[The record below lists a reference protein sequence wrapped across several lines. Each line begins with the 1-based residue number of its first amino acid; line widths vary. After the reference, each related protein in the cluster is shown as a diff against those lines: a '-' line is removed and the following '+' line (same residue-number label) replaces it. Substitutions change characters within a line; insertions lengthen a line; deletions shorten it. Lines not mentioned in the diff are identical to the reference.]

1 MPKTYAKSEHKGAG
15 HRQRLR
21 ERFLANGLEGFHDY
35 EVIEL
40 LLTLATPR
48 KDCKAAAKAALKR
61 FKTFQGVLEAS
72 PHELCKIKGIGSRNL
87 FGIKL
92 IKSVADRYLE
102 KKLIHK
108 DAINDSKALF
118 DYLYH
123 SIGDKNREFFKVIF
137 LNSKNQVITA
147 STLSE
152 GTLTASSVYPREV
165 IQAALSNDA
174 AALIFAH
181 NHPSGDPEPSSED
194 VAVTR
199 QLVFAGRVMGMVV
212 HEHLII
218 GDNRYFSF
226 ADQGYIARMN
236 REFEK
241 LTEAQITE

>member
-1 MPKTYAKSEHKGAG
+1 MPKTGAKSEHKGAG

-48 KDCKAAAKAALKR
+48 KDCKAAAKAVLKR

-72 PHELCKIKGIGSRNL
+72 AHELCKIKGIGPKNL

-102 KKLIHK
+102 KKIIHK
-108 DAINDSKALF
+108 DAINDSRALF
-118 DYLYH
+118 DYLH
-123 SIGDKNREFFKVIF
+123 HHIGDKRREFFKVIF
-137 LNSKNQVITA
+137 LNSKNKVIAADTI
-147 STLSE
+147 SE

-165 IQAALSNDA
+165 IQAALSHDA

-199 QLVFAGRVMGMVV
+199 HLVFAGKVMGLVV
-212 HEHLII
+212 HETLLLVII
-218 GDNRYFSF
+218 
-226 ADQGYIARMN
+226 I
-236 REFEK
+236 
-241 LTEAQITE
+241 ITVLRIRAILKA